1 MTEQKLPPGVSRH
14 FNKYR
19 ADYTHAY
26 KRYYCGLHKTPS
38 EAYEAMR
45 IDQDKRGFK
54 ANPVGRPKKN
64 PD

>member
-1 MTEQKLPPGVSRH
+1 MTNQKLPPGVSRH

-26 KRYYCGLHKTPS
+26 KRYYCGLHKTPE
-38 EAYEAMR
+38 EAHEAIHKHR
-45 IDQDKRGFK
+45 LANNFK